1 MGTEEYFP
9 CMEINK
15 KLILESWN
23 TFVDIFLH
31 RVLTCGV
38 QARLLSI
45 VTPNILWF
53 CTSSMMLSFAVK
65 GGGGGGG
72 IRYYSLP
79 FLSSGY

>member
-15 KLILESWN
+15 KFSLESWN

-31 RVLTCGV
+31 RVFMCGV

-45 VTPNILWF
+45 VTPSTLWF

-65 GGGGGGG
+65 GEGGGGGG
-72 IRYYSLP
+72 R
-79 FLSSGY
+79 